1 MNKRTGV
8 IMTTT
13 TATIAGVRHADLRR
27 MLQDR
32 RRETQNDV
40 RGRIHDLRT
49 NGPNPVLDA
58 AEPSEADVHDNLNLA
73 LIQMKAD
80 TLARIDEALVRLDAG
95 QYGRCVECHE
105 EISER
110 RLRALPFAVRCAACE
125 ERREQRDA
133 HQRRFAQ
140 RNGGPVL
147 FADLASY

>member
-1 MNKRTGV
+1 MNERTGV

-58 AEPSEADVHDNLNLA
+58 AEPSEAEVHDDLDLA

-80 TLARIDEALVRLDAG
+80 TLARIDEALVRLHAG
-95 QYGRCVECHE
+95 ERGLAVEADE
-105 EISER
+105 ESSKGHR
-110 RLRALPFAVRCAACE
+110 SQP
-125 ERREQRDA
+125 
-133 HQRRFAQ
+133 
-140 RNGGPVL
+140 
-147 FADLASY
+147 